1 MKIEGE
7 GQEEEG
13 RKERWLR
20 RREGYLVVWSQ
31 PGVERESKQRRDS
44 LVGCKTGRAAE
55 KRWTAAGI
63 YPANRKRGKGEEEE
77 KKTNKRDE
85 RKKPEA
91 LLNGVWGYGRRGEP
105 EWWQWHLGHTTEYYY
120 VQLLYSR
127 NE

>member
-20 RREGYLVVWSQ
+20 RREGYLVWSQ
-31 PGVERESKQRRDS
+31 PR
-44 LVGCKTGRAAE
+44 LVVGGMQGDETRWLDADWTAAE